1 MSCGMIILYNM
12 DTDSFIAYMKP
23 HNIYKDN
30 TEDVET
36 RFGTWDYELDHC
48 IKEKIKKQL
57 VN

>member
-1 MSCGMIILYNM
+1 MSCGMIILQNM

-36 RFGTWDYELDHC
+36 RYGT
-48 IKEKIKKQL
+48 
-57 VN
+57 